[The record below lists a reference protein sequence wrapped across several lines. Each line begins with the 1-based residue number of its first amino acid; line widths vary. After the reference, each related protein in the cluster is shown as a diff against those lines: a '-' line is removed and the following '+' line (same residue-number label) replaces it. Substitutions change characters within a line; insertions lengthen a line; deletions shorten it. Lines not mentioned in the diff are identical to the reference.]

1 MQAALGEPLLPSV
14 PTMEACEIM
23 YLPEKI
29 RGVQIVFPTKD
40 DSWYLISDSVLKCG
54 LPYPSYRRSRDMNDF
69 WQHNFGKESQD
80 MNNIEHKFGN
90 TVQGTLQQGWLEVK
104 VQVLFT
110 KQEPIGGSSADAFFV
125 ISPPGGTN
133 KWGVKNPVGHALEF
147 EYAPPAG
154 MGIGHIKEAQTGM
167 KVCSIRTGK
176 ESACAHQIP
185 QMFNMAAKNQRE
197 YSSYLERTMDVA
209 FDQTAKLATDLQD
222 VRQQVDLVSKGADGD
237 GFQQVKQRS
246 DRLGVELSALEGT
259 KQVMST
265 SLQELGQNVG
275 TLQGTISEL
284 KQSLDKEK
292 SLLQEAKGK
301 GFVQK
306 SDLAEM
312 QSKYDA
318 DLAEMQTWRNQLEK
332 GQQKHE
338 EELKK
343 KCECALQ

>member
-1 MQAALGEPLLPSV
+1 LPSV

-29 RGVQIVFPTKD
+29 RGIQIVFPTKD

-110 KQEPIGGSSADAFFV
+110 KQEAAGLNWHQAAASADAVFV

-147 EYAPPAG
+147 EYHSATFG
-154 MGIGHIKEAQTGM
+154 VGHIKEALTGM
-167 KVCSIRTGK
+167 KVCGETAKG
-176 ESACAHQIP
+176 SACTHQIP

-209 FDQTAKLATDLQD
+209 YDQTAKLATDLQD
-222 VRQQVDLVSKGADGD
+222 VRQQVDLVSKGADGH

-292 SLLQEAKGK
+292 SLLQQAMGE

-312 QSKYDA
+312 QSKYD
-318 DLAEMQTWRNQLEK
+318 ELEK
-332 GQQKHE
+332 RQQKHE

>member
-1 MQAALGEPLLPSV
+1 MARSGGMQTALGEPLLPSV
-14 PTMEACEIM
+14 
-23 YLPEKI
+23 
-29 RGVQIVFPTKD
+29 
-40 DSWYLISDSVLKCG
+40 
-54 LPYPSYRRSRDMNDF
+54 
-69 WQHNFGKESQD
+69 H
-80 MNNIEHKFGN
+80 
-90 TVQGTLQQGWLEVK
+90 
-104 VQVLFT
+104 LFT
-110 KQEPIGGSSADAFFV
+110 KQEVAGLGWSQARASADAFFV
-125 ISPPGGTN
+125 ISAPGGTN

-154 MGIGHIKEAQTGM
+154 MGVGHIKEAQTGM
-167 KVCSIRTGK
+167 KVCGETQHAA
-176 ESACAHQIP
+176 ACAHQLP

-209 FDQTAKLATDLQD
+209 YDQTAKLATDLQD
-222 VRQQVDLVSKGADGD
+222 VRQQVDLFSKGADGD

-275 TLQGTISEL
+275 TLQGTVSEL

-292 SLLQEAKGK
+292 SLLQQAMIE

-312 QSKYDA
+312 RWENNALHQRVS
-318 DLAEMQTWRNQLEK
+318 ELEK

>member
-1 MQAALGEPLLPSV
+1 MKVCGERTRELPSV
-14 PTMEACEIM
+14 DVRE
-23 YLPEKI
+23 LP
-29 RGVQIVFPTKD
+29 QI
-40 DSWYLISDSVLKCG
+40 
-54 LPYPSYRRSRDMNDF
+54 
-69 WQHNFGKESQD
+69 
-80 MNNIEHKFGN
+80 
-90 TVQGTLQQGWLEVK
+90 
-104 VQVLFT
+104 
-110 KQEPIGGSSADAFFV
+110 
-125 ISPPGGTN
+125 
-133 KWGVKNPVGHALEF
+133 
-147 EYAPPAG
+147 
-154 MGIGHIKEAQTGM
+154 
-167 KVCSIRTGK
+167 
-176 ESACAHQIP
+176 
-185 QMFNMAAKNQRE
+185 FNMAAKNQRE

-209 FDQTAKLATDLQD
+209 YDHLQD

-292 SLLQEAKGK
+292 SLLQQAMIE

-306 SDLAEM
+306 SDLAEIR
-312 QSKYDA
+312 SKYD
-318 DLAEMQTWRNQLEK
+318 ELEK
-332 GQQKHE
+332 RQQKQE